1 MQMKTFLSTMALFS
15 LCLCGCGNAK
25 KSAENINESGDV
37 REVQQY
43 STAERKKFSNSGF
56 DVKEHT
62 GDDAFAHS
70 NKFGKTY
77 RHSSLLLSYSEDDEQ
92 AEWVCYELTKEE
104 ATASGKRSNNFMQD
118 PIIPT
123 GSAQPYEYRNSG
135 YDKGHLAPSADMKF
149 DRQAMQNSFYM
160 SNITPQTHKLNT
172 GIWNNLEQQCRFW
185 ARVFNRIHIVTGPV
199 LNIDPK
205 KKKKLTYTDYG
216 IEKKSNIT
224 IPEHYYKIVFDNAEP
239 EIKMIAF
246 LIPNTNDVKGSYF
259 DYAVSVDHL
268 EELTGIDF
276 FSNLPLK
283 VQEQYESSVDVEPW
297 KKFTNKGKQYNK
309 Y

>member
-1 MQMKTFLSTMALFS
+1 MQKKTFFSSVILLCLS
-15 LCLCGCGNAK
+15 LCGCGNSQKQPVEETGKANFSTTTQHSLPEK
-25 KSAENINESGDV
+25 KSFSGGNLKLD
-37 REVQQY
+37 EY
-43 STAERKKFSNSGF
+43 
-56 DVKEHT
+56 T
-62 GDDAFAHS
+62 GDDAFIHS

-77 RHSSLLLSYSEDDEQ
+77 RHSSLLLSYSEDDEL

-118 PIIPT
+118 PIITT

-160 SNITPQTHKLNT
+160 SNITPQAHKLNT

-185 ARVFNRIHIVTGPV
+185 ARVFKRIHIVTGPV
-199 LNIDPK
+199 LNIDKNK
-205 KKKKLTYTDYG
+205 KQKLTYTDYG
-216 IEKKSNIT
+216 VRKKSKIT
-224 IPEHYYKIVFDNAEP
+224 IPEYYYKIVFDNAEP

-246 LIPNTNDVKGSYF
+246 LMPNTDNVKGSYF

-268 EELTGIDF
+268 EQLTGIDF
-276 FSNLPLK
+276 FSNLPVE
-283 VQEQYESSVDVEPW
+283 VQEQYESSVNVEPW
-297 KKFTNKGKQYNK
+297 KKFTNKGKKYNK